1 MTICWLLLLLF
12 HDANVRTFKNI
23 YIKKENEKKKKKKK
37 KKNAI
42 LFLARKFSLNMQFSS

>member
-23 YIKKENEKKKKKKK
+23 YIKKEKKKKK

>member
-37 KKNAI
+37 NAI

>member
-1 MTICWLLLLLF
+1 MTICWLLLLPI

-37 KKNAI
+37 
-42 LFLARKFSLNMQFSS
+42 MQFFFWLENLV

>member
-23 YIKKENEKKKKKKK
+23 YIKKENEKKKKK
-37 KKNAI
+37 NAI

>member
-37 KKNAI
+37 
-42 LFLARKFSLNMQFSS
+42 MQFFFWLENLV

>member
-23 YIKKENEKKKKKKK
+23 YIKKENEKKKKK
-37 KKNAI
+37 
-42 LFLARKFSLNMQFSS
+42 MQFFFWLENLV

>member
-37 KKNAI
+37 K
-42 LFLARKFSLNMQFSS
+42 MQFFFWLENLV

>member
-23 YIKKENEKKKKKKK
+23 YIKKENEK
-37 KKNAI
+37 NAI